1 MTSSSRAALRSLGL
15 DVEILTGHEPSS
27 WDEIASFR
35 KTKAVIAS
43 IKVINDAAERSIA
56 LMSSFNQSIT
66 KTESQMQKLI
76 QVVEDNRKRI
86 PDSRKSTLMGYAPR

>member
-1 MTSSSRAALRSLGL
+1 MAALRSLGL
-15 DVEILTGHEPSS
+15 NAAILSGREPSS
-27 WDEIASFR
+27 WDEIGSFR

-43 IKVINDAAERSIA
+43 IKVVNDAPERSIA

-66 KTESQMQKLI
+66 KTESEMQKLI

-86 PDSRKSTLMGYAPR
+86 PDSRKSTLVAYAPR